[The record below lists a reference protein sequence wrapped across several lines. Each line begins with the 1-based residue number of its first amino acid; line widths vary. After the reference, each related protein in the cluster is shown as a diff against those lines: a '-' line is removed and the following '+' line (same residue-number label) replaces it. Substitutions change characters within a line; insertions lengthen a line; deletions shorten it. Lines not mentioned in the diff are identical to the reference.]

1 MNELRNYHN
10 DGHFPDNYYQPN
22 TCVDYETE
30 NSYIRDNFRDS
41 VRIKNINIVQWL
53 QIIFTHTFASNE
65 VSFKQIL
72 YI

>member
-1 MNELRNYHN
+1 MTATFEINITNYHT
-10 DGHFPDNYYQPN
+10 N

-30 NSYIRDNFRDS
+30 NSYIRDHFRDS

-53 QIIFTHTFASNE
+53 QIIFAHTFASNE
-65 VSFKQIL
+65 VSIKQIL